1 MPCAASP
8 ASFLIDHTT
17 PHHTSLPLTTTNT
30 LPYLTHT
37 HSRVVAVADKCRK
50 VGGRGQSHRGT
61 SSSKTCCCLH
71 SPVSL
76 SLSLFLL
83 LLLRVLW
90 TYDGDTTTRPRPAR
104 CHARPHMRSL
114 ETRVEST
121 RGLVWHGVAR
131 RGKARWKWKCESGS
145 AQAQRDSSSDL
156 HRQEDLLLAAACCCC
171 WCKGWRGLQWSKALL
186 LRPRGAHFCPCLQF
200 EQSLPCAPV
209 SNRCSDG

>member
-1 MPCAASP
+1 MQKSGREGTISP
-8 ASFLIDHTT
+8 RNIELKNMLLLA
-17 PHHTSLPLTTTNT
+17 LP
-30 LPYLTHT
+30 P
-37 HSRVVAVADKCRK
+37 
-50 VGGRGQSHRGT
+50 
-61 SSSKTCCCLH
+61 
-71 SPVSL
+71 SL
-76 SLSLFLL
+76 SISLFSLL

-90 TYDGDTTTRPRPAR
+90 IYDGDTTTRPRPAR

-131 RGKARWKWKCESGS
+131 RGKARWKWKWKWARAGT
-145 AQAQRDSSSDL
+145 QREGEYSSDL
-156 HRQEDLLLAAACCCC
+156 HRQQDLLLAAACCCC